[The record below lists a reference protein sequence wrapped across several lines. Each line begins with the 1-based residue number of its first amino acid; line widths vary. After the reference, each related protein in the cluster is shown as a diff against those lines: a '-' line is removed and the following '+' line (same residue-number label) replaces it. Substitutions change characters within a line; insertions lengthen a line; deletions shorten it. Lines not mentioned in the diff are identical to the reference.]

1 MGHKAARKPPKT
13 EKRQLAL
20 PVRSAR
26 RVSAPAQKEGVP
38 AKRVGKATSAP
49 REPGAG
55 ESPQRTG
62 KNPKRRPN
70 LGQLGLCAGSP
81 GSTGK
86 GRASARMPEGMSADR
101 TRVSKVLA
109 LQGGQPWGLKNGE
122 GSEGSKGSGA
132 GLEREIRTGLDEGKG
147 CIETRRANGTT
158 RNE

>member
-26 RVSAPAQKEGVP
+26 RGSAPAQKEGVP

-70 LGQLGLCAGSP
+70 LGQLGLRAGSP

-86 GRASARMPEGMSADR
+86 GRASARTQVRTFGDR
-101 TRVSKVLA
+101 TRESKLLVP
-109 LQGGQPWGLKNGE
+109 QGEPPSESENVG
-122 GSEGSKGSGA
+122 GSEGSRDSGA

-147 CIETRRANGTT
+147 CIETGRANGTT